1 MNLKELPA
9 KKTVKLL
16 ALVLTSLL
24 IASVS
29 AAMYY
34 SLTMTSTITVYQADV
49 YFVAG
54 SDNGTSGVVLTLDST
69 NTTATITGLRAYP
82 NMTFTY
88 ENVTRVRNNGTST
101 PNLRLAPDVD
111 PSGNAAD
118 FEYVK
123 FMLNTTNVGD
133 RKWLNYTSNGSTWSN
148 TGATG
153 WVQISATTEWAVQ
166 IITKATWNAT
176 ATNAVTIGIT
186 VDVD

>member
-1 MNLKELPA
+1 
-9 KKTVKLL
+9 
-16 ALVLTSLL
+16 
-24 IASVS
+24 
-29 AAMYY
+29 
-34 SLTMTSTITVYQADV
+34 MTSTITVYEADV

-54 SDNGTSGVVLTLDST
+54 SDNGTGGVVLTLDST

-88 ENVTRVRNNGTST
+88 ENVTRVRNN
-101 PNLRLAPDVD
+101 
-111 PSGNAAD
+111 
-118 FEYVK
+118 E

-166 IITKATWNAT
+166 IITKATAGAT